1 MFNELLLIVLLIIL
15 SGLFAVSEISIAAAR
30 KIKLRVLA
38 DEGNEQAEAVLRLQE
53 EPGAFFAMI
62 QIALNAIAIMG
73 GIVGEQTLTPYFQNL
88 LQLFYQGPMLE
99 QISFVLSFTTVTS
112 LFILFA
118 DLLPKRL
125 GMIIPETMAMKVVTP
140 MRWVTQLLKPLVMLF
155 NSLTNL
161 LLRLLGMPMQ
171 REDTVTTDDI
181 VAMMDAGAEHGS
193 LQQQEYHL
201 IGNVF
206 ELEGRTLPTAMT
218 TREQIVYFD
227 INDSSEVISAKIIEH
242 PHNWF
247 LICDGSLD
255 KLVGAVE
262 SKEIL
267 RKVLKGEQA
276 QIGEDM
282 VERELLYLP
291 DTLTLAEGLNAFK
304 TTAQPFAVVLN
315 EYALVVG
322 ILTVKDLMNS
332 FMGDLVASSGDEQ
345 IVRRDATSW
354 LVDGS
359 TPVVD
364 LAQVLGLDIDDFPD
378 NGQYE
383 TVAGFLIYRLKRIP
397 KRTDF
402 ITFAGF
408 KFEAM
413 DIDNL
418 RVDQLMV
425 SRMKENDSPQTNHIS
440 GPL

>member
-1 MFNELLLIVLLIIL
+1 
-15 SGLFAVSEISIAAAR
+15 
-30 KIKLRVLA
+30 
-38 DEGNEQAEAVLRLQE
+38 
-53 EPGAFFAMI
+53 
-62 QIALNAIAIMG
+62 
-73 GIVGEQTLTPYFQNL
+73 
-88 LQLFYQGPMLE
+88 LE

-140 MRWVTQLLKPLVMLF
+140 MRWVTQLHKPLVMLF

-161 LLRLLGMPMQ
+161 LLRLFGLPMQ

-218 TREQIVYFD
+218 MREQIVYFD
-227 INDSSEVISAKIIEH
+227 INDSSADISAKIIEH

-282 VERELLYLP
+282 IERELLYLP
-291 DTLTLAEGLNAFK
+291 DTITLAEGLNAFK

-345 IVRRDATSW
+345 IVRRDASSW

-364 LAQVLGLDIDDFPD
+364 LARVLGLDIDDFPD
-378 NGQYE
+378 SGQYE

-402 ITFAGF
+402 IIFAGF

-425 SRMKENDSPQTNHIS
+425 SRIKESESPPSNHIS

>member
-1 MFNELLLIVLLIIL
+1 
-15 SGLFAVSEISIAAAR
+15 
-30 KIKLRVLA
+30 
-38 DEGNEQAEAVLRLQE
+38 
-53 EPGAFFAMI
+53 
-62 QIALNAIAIMG
+62 
-73 GIVGEQTLTPYFQNL
+73 
-88 LQLFYQGPMLE
+88 
-99 QISFVLSFTTVTS
+99 
-112 LFILFA
+112 
-118 DLLPKRL
+118 
-125 GMIIPETMAMKVVTP
+125 
-140 MRWVTQLLKPLVMLF
+140 
-155 NSLTNL
+155 
-161 LLRLLGMPMQ
+161 
-171 REDTVTTDDI
+171 
-181 VAMMDAGAEHGS
+181 
-193 LQQQEYHL
+193 
-201 IGNVF
+201 
-206 ELEGRTLPTAMT
+206 
-218 TREQIVYFD
+218 
-227 INDSSEVISAKIIEH
+227 
-242 PHNWF
+242 
-247 LICDGSLD
+247 
-255 KLVGAVE
+255 VGAVE

-276 QIGEDM
+276 QIGDDM
-282 VERELLYLP
+282 IERELLYLP

-345 IVRRDATSW
+345 IVRRDASSW

-364 LAQVLGLDIDDFPD
+364 LARVLELDIDDFPD
-378 NGQYE
+378 NSQYE

-425 SRMKENDSPQTNHIS
+425 SRIKENDSPPANHIS

>member
-1 MFNELLLIVLLIIL
+1 MPGELMILFLLILF

-38 DEGNEQAEAVLRLQE
+38 EEGNEKAMAVLRLQQH
-53 EPGAFFAMI
+53 PGAFFAMV
-62 QIALNAIAIMG
+62 QIALNAIAILG
-73 GIVGEQTLTPYFQNL
+73 GIVGEQSLTPFMKEL
-88 LQLFYQGPMLE
+88 LVIFYDGPLLDK
-99 QISFVLSFTTVTS
+99 ISFALSFITITS

-125 GMIIPETMAMKVVTP
+125 GMILPETMAMHLVRP
-140 MRWVTQLLKPLVMLF
+140 MRWVTLLLTPLVMLF
-155 NSLTNL
+155 NGITNL
-161 LLRLLGMPMQ
+161 LLRLLRLPMQ
-171 REDTVTTDDI
+171 REETVTTDDI

-193 LQQQEYHL
+193 IQQQEYHL

-206 ELEGRTLPTAMT
+206 ELEGRTLPSAMT
-218 TREQIVYFD
+218 TREHIVYFD
-227 INDSSEVISAKIIEH
+227 LNESNEAVSAKIIEH

-247 LICDGSLD
+247 LVCDGSLD
-255 KLVGAVE
+255 KVVGAVE

-267 RKVLKGEQA
+267 RKVLKG
-276 QIGEDM
+276 GEARIVAEMIEHD
-282 VERELLYLP
+282 LLYLP
-291 DTLTLAEGLNAFK
+291 DTLTLSEGLNAFK
-304 TTAQPFAVVLN
+304 TSAQPFAIILN

-332 FMGDLVASSGDEQ
+332 FMGDLISSGGDEQ
-345 IVRRDATSW
+345 IVQRDERSW

-364 LAQVLGLDIDDFPD
+364 LARVLELDLEDFPSYS
-378 NGQYE
+378 QYE
-383 TVAGFLIYRLKRIP
+383 TVAGFLIYHLKRIP

-402 ITFAGF
+402 ILFAGF

-425 SRMKENDSPQTNHIS
+425 TRLSEDDTTT
-440 GPL
+440 GPIAS

>member
-1 MFNELLLIVLLIIL
+1 MPGELIIL
-15 SGLFAVSEISIAAAR
+15 FLLILFSGVFAISEISIAAAR

-38 DEGNEQAEAVLRLQE
+38 EEGNEKAAAVLSLQQQ
-53 EPGAFFAMI
+53 PGAFFAMI
-62 QIALNAIAIMG
+62 QIALNAIAILG
-73 GIVGEQTLTPYFQNL
+73 GIVGEQSLTPYMKQL
-88 LQLFYQGPMLE
+88 LQLFYTGPMLDKA
-99 QISFVLSFTTVTS
+99 SFALSFITITS

-125 GMIIPETMAMKVVTP
+125 GMILPETMAMRLVRP
-140 MRWVTQLLKPLVMLF
+140 MRWVTLLLTPLVMLF
-155 NSLTNL
+155 NGITNL
-161 LLRLLGMPMQ
+161 LLRLLRLPAQ
-171 REDTVTTDDI
+171 REDIVTTDDI

-193 LQQQEYHL
+193 IQQQEYHL

-206 ELEGRTLPTAMT
+206 ELEGRTLPSAMT
-218 TREQIVYFD
+218 TREHIVYFD
-227 INDSSEVISAKIIEH
+227 LHESSEAISAKIIEH

-247 LICDGSLD
+247 LVCDGSLD
-255 KLVGAVE
+255 KVVGAVE

-267 RKVLKGEQA
+267 RKVLKGEPSSIVTEMIEQ
-276 QIGEDM
+276 D
-282 VERELLYLP
+282 LLYLP
-291 DTLTLAEGLNAFK
+291 DTLTLSEGLNAFK
-304 TTAQPFAVVLN
+304 TSAQPFAVILN

-332 FMGDLVASSGDEQ
+332 FMGDLISSAGDEQ
-345 IVRRDATSW
+345 IVQRDEHSW

-364 LAQVLGLDIDDFPD
+364 LARVLGLDIEDFPSHS
-378 NGQYE
+378 QYE
-383 TVAGFLIYRLKRIP
+383 TVAGFLIYHLKRIP

-402 ITFAGF
+402 ILFAGF

-425 SRMKENDSPQTNHIS
+425 TRIGEDDNPATGH
-440 GPL
+440 PV